1 MTPWTVLGLDATR
14 DRVAIKRAYARQL
27 KQCRPDEDAA
37 GYQRLRECYEWALAW
52 AQAEDAGAVAALDA
66 PDSVEPRSPT
76 DAAATA
82 TAPSSTEATAD
93 IAAEP
98 ADAAAAAV
106 ERPAA
111 AEAEAPPIDPEG
123 LARSFYAHFEAHGAE
138 ATVAAL
144 PALQYALDGIALAR
158 RDETSRWFA
167 ALVVEVPALPDAVVA
182 HLLGYFGWLSDYR
195 SAAVL
200 GPERVEAL
208 RARARLAGLVAH
220 SADTGQTSEPA
231 AGDLDPPLG
240 AGARIG
246 YRLLWAALCTLT
258 ILDPLAGG
266 GDPLIRI
273 VGIAVALLLARHADA
288 IIREVLRNGGDQL
301 PSPPGGWR
309 WAAAVT
315 LPVLAGIA
323 SQWIPSVRLD
333 FLAASVGSVGAI
345 LLGWASARAWRSVP
359 VLQAAAA
366 TWLLVAHGQDPLLS
380 WCGSLSAALAY
391 AAIADLKAAE
401 LRAIASAPL
410 RAWLPSTGW
419 GWFWMILAFK
429 LVAMMLLIAP
439 ILMTPFVSLLQ
450 AERHGMPYAR
460 LTLGTAVALGVA
472 LRLPPDAAALLV
484 LAAPWLSGPLRQLAL
499 RCASAWKRWRAA

>member
-52 AQAEDAGAVAALDA
+52 AQAEEASAAATEEA
-66 PDSVEPRSPT
+66 PDDTEPPAAAPT
-76 DAAATA
+76 DAPATA
-82 TAPSSTEATAD
+82 EAPAAV
-93 IAAEP
+93 AEP
-98 ADAAAAAV
+98 VDTAAAVV

-111 AEAEAPPIDPEG
+111 AEAEAPPIEPEG
-123 LARSFYAHFEAHGAE
+123 LARSFYVYFDTHGAE

-208 RARARLAGLVAH
+208 RARARLAGLVTQ
-220 SADTGQTSEPA
+220 SADAGQTSEPA

-246 YRLLWAALCTLT
+246 SRLLWAALCTLT

-266 GDPLIRI
+266 GDPLIRL

-288 IIREVLRNGGDQL
+288 IIREVLRNGGDHL
-301 PSPPGGWR
+301 PTPPGGWR

-315 LPVLAGIA
+315 LPVLAALA
-323 SQWIPSVRLD
+323 SHWIPSVRLD

-359 VLQAAAA
+359 VVQAAAA

-380 WCGSLSAALAY
+380 WCGSLSVAMAY
-391 AAIADLKAAE
+391 AAIADLKAEE

-450 AERHGMPYAR
+450 AERHGMYYAR

-484 LAAPWLSGPLRQLAL
+484 LVAPWLSGPLRHLAL
-499 RCASAWKRWRAA
+499 RGASAWKRWRAA